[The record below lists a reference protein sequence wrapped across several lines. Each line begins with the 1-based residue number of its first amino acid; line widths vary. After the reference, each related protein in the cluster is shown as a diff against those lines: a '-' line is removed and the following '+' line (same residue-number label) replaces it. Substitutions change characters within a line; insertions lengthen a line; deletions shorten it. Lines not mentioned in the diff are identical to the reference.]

1 MALSPGF
8 PIIFTLLMALGAQ
21 VPSHP
26 SGGTLR
32 GFVADPFG
40 SAVVSA
46 EVTVTDAH
54 RRTRQSVRTDSQGR
68 FTFPVPA
75 AGEYELRIAADGFV
89 EHVRQVTIAENET
102 VSLSITLAI
111 APLAET
117 LVVTPG
123 RTEQKLGDIPAQVT
137 SVARGAVESSPAL
150 VVDDLL
156 RQVPTFSLFRRS
168 SSLASHPTTQGVSLR
183 GIGPSGVSRTLV
195 LLDNAPYND
204 PFGGWVAWSGIPLE
218 MVERV
223 EVVPGS
229 GSHLYGTYAGGGVIH
244 ILTRAPERRSWRLTT
259 QLGAQETGTLD
270 GGFSDILGRFAFSLA
285 GSYVS
290 TDGYPV
296 IAAAERGPIDT
307 TATARYG
314 TARLTLEY
322 ARSGVRS
329 FLRGHLLDEHRR
341 NGTHVQRNS
350 TLAKFLTGGI
360 VGDTTGGSH
369 WQILTFAHLKAFH
382 STFTEIA
389 SDRSRERVTL
399 FQRVPTNS
407 VGSSFLWSRR
417 LAHRHVVTAGT
428 DLRWIEGQS
437 QELAPSATGIIVR
450 RRVVGGTQW
459 LGGFFLQDQVMA
471 TERLTI
477 TLTGRFDHWRN
488 TDALSR
494 ETVLTA
500 GESTE
505 TRFPVKSNSLA
516 SPRIGLLYRVTD
528 RWSLWGAASSGFR
541 APTLN
546 ELYRQFRVGNVV
558 TLANDQL
565 GPERLVGGE
574 GGIRYAPTD
583 NLLLRVTGFWNRIA
597 GSISNATVSVT
608 PALITQKRQN
618 LGRTRIRGLE
628 ADIEYRPTTRWRL
641 AAAYLYDDATI
652 REFPANRLIEGN
664 RIPQVPP
671 HRFSLQAQYTH
682 PSRLSIFWQGRFVGR
697 QFDDDRNQLALE
709 RFFLTDLSLSRSWS
723 QGVDLFA
730 SVENL
735 FDTTYAVGKT
745 PFTTIGAPRRIR
757 LGIRLSFPPR

>member
-1 MALSPGF
+1 MALSAGHT
-8 PIIFTLLMALGAQ
+8 IILTVLLVWGTQ
-21 VPSHP
+21 VQP

-32 GFVADPFG
+32 GRVADPFG

-46 EVTVTDAH
+46 QVTVTDAH
-54 RRTRQSVRTDSQGR
+54 RRTRQTVRTDSEGR
-68 FTFPVPA
+68 FTLPLPA
-75 AGEYELRIAADGFV
+75 AGKYELRIAADGFV
-89 EHVRQVTIAENET
+89 DHVQHVTISENEN

-111 APLAET
+111 APLTET

-123 RTEQKLGDIPAQVT
+123 RTQQKLGDIPAQVT
-137 SVARGAVESSPAL
+137 TLPRGAVESSPAL

-204 PFGGWVAWSGIPLE
+204 PFGGWVAWSGIPLD

-223 EVVPGS
+223 EIVPGS
-229 GSHLYGTYAGGGVIH
+229 GSPLYGTYASGGVIN

-259 QLGAQETGTLD
+259 HLGTQETGTLD
-270 GGFSDILGRFAFSLA
+270 GGFSDVLGRFAFSLA

-290 TDGYPV
+290 TDGYPI
-296 IAAAERGPIDT
+296 IAPAERGAIDT

-322 ARSGVRS
+322 ARSRVRS

-341 NGTHVQRNS
+341 NGTHLQRNS
-350 TLAKFLTGGI
+350 TVAKFLTGGLT
-360 VGDTTGGSH
+360 GETAGGSH
-369 WQILTFAHLKAFH
+369 WQILASAHLKTFH

-389 SDRSRERVTL
+389 PDRSRERFTL
-399 FQRVPTNS
+399 FQRVPSNS
-407 VGSSFLWSRR
+407 VSSSFLWSRLTSR
-417 LAHRHVVTAGT
+417 RHAVSSGT

-437 QELAPSATGIIVR
+437 QELVPSARGIIAL

-459 LGGFFLQDQVMA
+459 LWGFFLQDQVTV

-494 ETVLTA
+494 ETVLATGA
-500 GESTE
+500 SSE
-505 TRFPVKSNSLA
+505 TQFPVKSNSLA
-516 SPRIGLLYRVTD
+516 SPRIGALYRVTD
-528 RWSLWGAASSGFR
+528 RLSLWGAASSGFR

-565 GPERLVGGE
+565 GPERLLGGE
-574 GGIRYAPTD
+574 GGVRYAPTD
-583 NLLLRVTGFWNRIA
+583 NLLFRVTGFWNRIA

-608 PALITQKRQN
+608 PTLITQKRQN

-628 ADIEYRPTTRWRL
+628 ADIEYRPTTRWRW

-652 REFPANRLIEGN
+652 REFPANRLIQGN
-664 RIPQVPP
+664 RIPQVPT

-709 RFFLTDLSLSRSWS
+709 RFFLTDLSVSRSWS
-723 QGVDLFA
+723 RGIDLF
-730 SVENL
+730 VNIENL
-735 FDTTYAVGKT
+735 LDTTYTVGKT

-757 LGIRLSFPPR
+757 LGIRLSFASR